1 VCKNEI
7 ARGGEQ
13 DRWTGADPGGLLAI
27 VLVLKVF
34 ENINYLLYSSY
45 YIVLQILILFF
56 L

>member
-1 VCKNEI
+1 MAPSTATVEEI
-7 ARGGEQ
+7 DQ
-13 DRWTGADPGGLLAI
+13 I